1 VRDRYQLALTVGTE
15 PAYYGAMP
23 GSRDRVAVVCGD
35 DQLTWS
41 ELAARVHTLARAWE
55 NLGLER
61 GAKVATL
68 LRNRIEVPELV
79 YSLARVGITNVT
91 INAKYTAREVAET
104 IAFSDAGTVV
114 VDASLLGVLDQAL
127 EDLSGISADDV
138 YVVGARGPHP
148 YRGYDDLLATG
159 DGGPIVRDPDE
170 DDIVWMAFTGGTTGK
185 SKACLAPQRGWVRLW
200 TAMCMEL
207 GLGRRDVVLVCG
219 SMNHALGLLYGL
231 AILYAGGKL
240 VVLPEF
246 DPAAALRAIEEHR
259 VTFLPLVPSLF
270 KMIVDSPDRPDR
282 DTSSIRRVLS
292 TGAPLTSTTRE
303 QILSAFAGAEFI
315 SAYGATESG
324 FTTLLH
330 PEDQHRKAGSVGLP
344 LRGMEVGVFD
354 DQGKACGAGEIGTI
368 YKRGWNVAVEYYKDP
383 EATEAAFMGDW
394 HTVGD
399 MGYLDDEGYL
409 FITDRRKNMII
420 SGGIN
425 VYPAEVEDVIGMHPA
440 VAESAV
446 IGVPDEVWGEAVHA
460 VVVLC
465 PGSHETAESLSAFCR
480 EHLAGFKQPR
490 RFEFR
495 DALPKTYAGKVSHR
509 ELREPFWA
517 GHDNRI

>member
-1 VRDRYQLALTVGTE
+1 MRDRYQLALTVGTE

-23 GSRDRVAVVCGD
+23 GSRDRVAVVCGV

-41 ELAARVHTLARAWE
+41 ELASRVHTLARAWE

-68 LRNRIEVPELV
+68 LRNRVEVPELV
-79 YSLARVGITNVT
+79 YSLARVGLTNVT
-91 INAKYTAREVAET
+91 VNAKYTAREVAET

-114 VDASLLGVLDQAL
+114 VDASLLVVFDQAI
-127 EDLSGISADDV
+127 EHMPGISVDDV
-138 YVVGARGPHP
+138 YVVGAGGTHS
-148 YRGYDDLLATG
+148 YRSYDDLLATG
-159 DGGPIVRDPDE
+159 DAGPILREPDE
-170 DDIVWMAFTGGTTGK
+170 DDIAWMAFTGGTTGA
-185 SKACLAPQRGWVRLW
+185 SKACLAPQRGLVQLW

-231 AILYAGGKL
+231 AVLYTGGKL

-246 DPAAALRAIEEHR
+246 DPAGALRAIEEHQ

-270 KMIVDSPDRPDR
+270 TMIVESPDRPYR
-282 DTSSIRRVLS
+282 DTSSLRRVLS
-292 TGAPLTSTTRE
+292 TGAPLTSTTRG
-303 QILSAFAGAEFI
+303 QIVAAFAGAEFI

-324 FTTLLH
+324 FTTLL
-330 PEDQHRKAGSVGLP
+330 PSEDHHRKPGSVGLP

-354 DQGKACGAGEIGTI
+354 DQANACGAGEIGTI
-368 YKRGWNVAVEYYKDP
+368 YKRGWNVAVEYYKDA
-383 EATEAAFMGDW
+383 EATDAAFMGDW

-420 SGGIN
+420 SGGVN
-425 VYPAEVEDVIGMHPA
+425 VYPAEVEDVIDSHPA

-446 IGVPDEVWGEAVHA
+446 IGVPDDVWGEVVLA
-460 VVVLC
+460 VVVLR
-465 PGSHETAESLSAFCR
+465 PGSHETAESLGAFCR
-480 EHLAGFKQPR
+480 ERLASFKQPR

-495 DALPKTYAGKVSHR
+495 DALA
-509 ELREPFWA
+509 EDLRGQGVPPHTPRA
-517 GHDNRI
+517 LLGRP